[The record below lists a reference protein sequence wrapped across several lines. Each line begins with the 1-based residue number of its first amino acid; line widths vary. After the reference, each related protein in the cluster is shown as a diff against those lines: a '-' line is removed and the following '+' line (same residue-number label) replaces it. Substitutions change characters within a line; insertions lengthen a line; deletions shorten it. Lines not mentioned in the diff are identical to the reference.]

1 MSSKFGKKLLALLL
15 ATGLC
20 ASLAAPA
27 YAASWSSPS
36 GSGSAFSYFWN
47 LLFGGG
53 QKGSFET
60 IEDES
65 TVAAG
70 TELRANTYEAASTL
84 AADGTTLK
92 CFPVTLY
99 NHDQTTFN
107 NAVHQV
113 EVDQA
118 LANGGINTLTKWQG
132 VYFGDLYGK
141 SESYSY
147 TSSEATYNSVSVSYN
162 QNNSYSTYTKGNYL
176 SLIHI

>member
-70 TELRANTYEAASTL
+70 TELRANTYEAVSTL

-92 CFPVTLY
+92 YFLVTLY
-99 NHDQTTFN
+99 NSDQTTFN
-107 NAVHQV
+107 NAVHQG

-118 LANGGINTLTKWQG
+118 LANGGIDTLTK
-132 VYFGDLYGK
+132 
-141 SESYSY
+141 
-147 TSSEATYNSVSVSYN
+147 
-162 QNNSYSTYTKGNYL
+162 
-176 SLIHI
+176 